1 MVIEF
6 ILQLGQK
13 LSLVCDKKDMDKQEK
28 CKCKEPILQP
38 QTKQCGKCKLYIDR
52 VRHIL
57 LTSPMKKKCSCHGAC
72 CKAIL
77 NDKYECQDKN
87 DVSLDIQKKD

>member
-1 MVIEF
+1 M
-6 ILQLGQK
+6 
-13 LSLVCDKKDMDKQEK
+13 SKQEK

-57 LTSPMKKKCSCHGAC
+57 LT
-72 CKAIL
+72 
-77 NDKYECQDKN
+77 NQD
-87 DVSLDIQKKD
+87 DE

>member
-6 ILQLGQK
+6 ILQRGQK
-13 LSLVCDKKDMDKQEK
+13 LNPVCDKKDMDKQEK

-57 LTSPMKKKCSCHGAC
+57 LTSPMKKKCSCHAAC
-72 CKAIL
+72 CQAIL
-77 NDKYECQDKN
+77 GKGYECQDKN
-87 DVSLDIQKKD
+87 SSQR